1 MAGGQHDEQLFAELR
16 AVATATL
23 AAQLRRH
30 ELDAAVLSGLTPLA
44 PGQKLVGRARTL
56 RYLPF
61 REDLAAAKGMGVQ
74 RSLIESLAPGDVL
87 VIEARGV
94 TDAGTIGDI
103 SALRARE
110 RGAAGI
116 VTDGALRDAAVIA
129 SFGLPVYFS
138 GTNPAQPSRRHVP
151 FESDVAVACAG
162 VLVEPG
168 DVLVGDDDGVVLLP
182 AAAAAAIAADALAQE
197 EEERFVAARVAEGES
212 LLGLFPMGP
221 EWRARYEA
229 SKERPPAR

>member
-1 MAGGQHDEQLFAELR
+1 
-16 AVATATL
+16 
-23 AAQLRRH
+23 
-30 ELDAAVLSGLTPLA
+30 
-44 PGQKLVGRARTL
+44 
-56 RYLPF
+56 
-61 REDLAAAKGMGVQ
+61 
-74 RSLIESLAPGDVL
+74 
-87 VIEARGV
+87 
-94 TDAGTIGDI
+94 
-103 SALRARE
+103 
-110 RGAAGI
+110 
-116 VTDGALRDAAVIA
+116 
-129 SFGLPVYFS
+129 
-138 GTNPAQPSRRHVP
+138 VP